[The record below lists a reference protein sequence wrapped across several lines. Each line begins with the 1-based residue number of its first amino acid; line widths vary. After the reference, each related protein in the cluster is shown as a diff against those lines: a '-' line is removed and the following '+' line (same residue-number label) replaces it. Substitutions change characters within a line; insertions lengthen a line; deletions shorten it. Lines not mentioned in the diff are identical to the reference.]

1 MRGAI
6 ASTIYDCKGLAA
18 RFWHGQSTRAERSY
32 GHVHEHAT
40 QDRCSARY
48 AAFWWARGC
57 SLAQEMRALSE
68 VPYVVSTFW

>member
-32 GHVHEHAT
+32 GRVHE
-40 QDRCSARY
+40 QWARY
-48 AAFWWARGC
+48 SGPVQRSIWCILMGKRCARSRRCRMLWAR
-57 SLAQEMRALSE
+57 
-68 VPYVVSTFW
+68 F